1 MGMNY
6 GSASTRIN
14 ARATQL
20 SLMIAIML
28 VCGQSSVSAF
38 SDPPCVIPAVHHYAK
53 SLRFYIADL
62 KASFPEN
69 DLYSNDSAI
78 TTDNYVAVLS
88 GLLNN
93 VGVNGIRVPI
103 VSDYATPDDYPQL
116 YRTVIA
122 YARSL
127 GLAVY
132 ASPLSYG
139 PERYETWSDARYAA
153 WIADYVVAF
162 RPQFVSPFNEA
173 GFDED
178 RMRGIMRALRYKLS
192 VPVVIVGPDK
202 QALAGNIGE
211 VTSPHSVAPLF
222 DVIGAHNS
230 GQDETAT
237 ADNWQ
242 RLIADAPSGKS
253 VWSTENPAYWA
264 VGQKSNL
271 PGIIDAVS
279 SGVRGLV
286 IWKGKPSLVD
296 DTGQPTPKACK
307 LAQHIV
313 APG

>member
-1 MGMNY
+1 MSKNSILKYLRQATGVTLILV
-6 GSASTRIN
+6 GCGLPATAS
-14 ARATQL
+14 
-20 SLMIAIML
+20 
-28 VCGQSSVSAF
+28 
-38 SDPPCVIPAVHHYAK
+38 SDPICTVPTIHHYAK

-69 DLYSNDSAI
+69 ELYSVESAV
-78 TTDNYVAVLS
+78 TETNYAAVLS
-88 GLLNN
+88 GLVKNA
-93 VGVNGIRVPI
+93 GVNGIRIPI
-103 VSDYATPDDYPQL
+103 VSDYDTAAAYPPL
-116 YRTVIA
+116 YQTVVS
-122 YARSL
+122 YARGL
-127 GLAVY
+127 GITVY
-132 ASPLSYG
+132 ASPLSFG

-153 WIADYVVAF
+153 WIADYVATF

-173 GFDED
+173 GFTED
-178 RMRGIMRALRYKLS
+178 RMRGILRALRYKLT

-211 VTSPHSVAPLF
+211 VTSPYSVAPLF

-230 GQDETAT
+230 GNDETAT
-237 ADNWQ
+237 AENWQ
-242 RLIADAPSGKS
+242 RLIADAPGGKP

-264 VGQKSNL
+264 VGQRSNL
-271 PGIIDAVS
+271 PGIIAAVS

-296 DTGQPTPKACK
+296 DAGQPTPKACK